1 MKFGLVLVNRGQFKK
16 EQILQGATIDFMSQ
30 AQLRDDLQQKFNQ
43 KMEHLS
49 GYTYCNL
56 LRIAK
61 EPGKC
66 KALTTK
72 GEYGWDGWLGP
83 YLGIDPANKLVVVM
97 TMQKVDAGTWDLTRK
112 IKNIIYSSILT

>member
-1 MKFGLVLVNRGQFKK
+1 MKFGLMLVNRGHYKK
-16 EQILQGATIDFMSQ
+16 GRLIQAATVDFMSQ
-30 AQLRDDLQQKFNQ
+30 AELREDIQQKFNQ

-83 YLGIDPANKLVVVM
+83 YLGIDPANKLVIVM
-97 TMQKVDAGTWDLTRK
+97 TMQKVDSGTWDLTRCV
-112 IKNIIYSSILT
+112 KNIIYSAL